1 MALLLKS
8 LKLGAEEAIVYLET
22 ALKYA
27 DNHLSAAEYLSYL
40 YLELNRPKDC
50 LNLCNRFLD
59 RIEYSAESDELMI
72 NINNN
77 KAAALN
83 LLGRSSEAILLL

>member
-1 MALLLKS
+1 M
-8 LKLGAEEAIVYLET
+8 
-22 ALKYA
+22 
-27 DNHLSAAEYLSYL
+27 
-40 YLELNRPKDC
+40 ELNRPKEC

-59 RIEYSAESDELMI
+59 RIEYSAESDDLMI

-83 LLGRSSEAILLL
+83 LLGRSSEAILLLEHCLKLKEKDTMLKSIGDSYFSLGKLEKAIQSY

>member
-1 MALLLKS
+1 
-8 LKLGAEEAIVYLET
+8 
-22 ALKYA
+22 
-27 DNHLSAAEYLSYL
+27 
-40 YLELNRPKDC
+40 LELNRPKEC

-59 RIEYSAESDELMI
+59 RIEYSAESDDLMI

-83 LLGRSSEAILLL
+83 LLGRSSEAILLLEHCLKLKEKDTMLKSIGDSYFSLGKLEKAIQSY